1 VIRRVSEHPARST
14 VGSEE
19 LLAGAS
25 RDAVVATFAAYGLAL
40 TQTAR
45 ATAKPHSIAS
55 FAQDTGIE
63 PPTLGAMVSFAGP
76 HVRGDLLLAS
86 TVDVVA
92 LTRPGNGKRFTKLQ
106 AAAKLVMMRD
116 WMGELANQ
124 ALGRIKSALMG
135 RSFTF
140 DTRAPI
146 PLSAEAMAL
155 VTPKSPDTRPVF
167 FRGGGGNVGFWL
179 DVLHDGELDAD
190 TDGGSGSIKEG
201 KLVLF

>member
-1 VIRRVSEHPARST
+1 MSC
-14 VGSEE
+14 
-19 LLAGAS
+19 
-25 RDAVVATFAAYGLAL
+25 DAVVATFAAYGLTL
-40 TQTAR
+40 TQAAR
-45 ATAKPHSIAS
+45 ATAKPSSIAA

-76 HVRGDLLLAS
+76 RVRGDLLLAS
-86 TVDVVA
+86 SVDIVTQ
-92 LTRPGNGKRFTKLQ
+92 TRPGSAKRFTKLQ
-106 AAAKLVMMRD
+106 SSAKLVMMRD

-124 ALGRIKSALMG
+124 ALGRIKSAWMG
-135 RSFTF
+135 LNLAF

-146 PLSAEAMAL
+146 PLSAEAMSL

-179 DVLHDGELDAD
+179 DVLHDGEIDSSAGGGDANANNV
-190 TDGGSGSIKEG
+190 KEG